1 MIELH
6 PSSFGKR
13 LLTPFF
19 LGLAFLCV
27 PFYRILFYS
36 DRVLLFRD
44 LVRDYLPQKM
54 LWANAFREGSPFPFW
69 NHHSFGGTPFWAMNV
84 GSPLHPFNFFFLL
97 FPSGEES
104 RALAFF
110 LFFHYVLFYWGC
122 YRLFRFFQLQPW
134 PATLF
139 ALSLASSGL
148 SLSLHSLGH
157 VLVSMVSIPWFFYF
171 LFMWQKNKDRKF
183 LFLPI
188 GAFMAWP
195 IYGGDP
201 QISYFLAIFFV
212 LFHLFHLYLRKKSGG
227 QSSWLSVS
235 SFFCVGISAF
245 FFSAAQLLPT
255 AELALQ
261 SARTTSSI
269 ADVLLFSFHPIRL
282 LEFFFPLFFG
292 NRLGFET
299 YWAEQWVNFPYKN
312 PFVFS
317 AYPGIF
323 FIWIFISNFF
333 QKQKHSPHA
342 LTALIASI
350 SFLILSFG
358 DFSPIPLYQFFAE
371 YFPLFPLFRYP
382 ERLLVWTLFFLTAYL
397 VFRSQPNSRSHSLGN
412 SNDCSVDLISSS
424 TKIELQNSVKNWQP
438 IPRIWV
444 WLICLFGG
452 LACIAVFK
460 KWIPIPLTATI
471 GIVSTC
477 IGLLII
483 NECKIRWKESS
494 TFFFLCLGIIGA
506 DLIWNQTY
514 LVWDVNK
521 HVLDLERNSIVREI
535 KKDIETRSAAVK
547 SGASF
552 RVSPDLF
559 SPLKHSNSYMDH
571 ISSTTHG
578 ILDSVSPN
586 VLTIYGLEDISGYFS
601 FVNSKRIDFWNH
613 ILAEGDPRHYF
624 DLMGAYYLPKRNQWQ
639 ISNLSINDTAQ
650 PYLFAPETLFF
661 VTSKEELFS
670 TLRSA
675 KFQTNRDVILQER
688 KGESIN
694 APVEQGIESGNFRI
708 TKRDGKRIQFQYF
721 PKVAGGKKFIQINES
736 FDKHWVARVNGQ
748 KVNII
753 ETNGWAMGIWIH
765 LTTSSPVEI
774 ELEYR
779 NPWIFFGLL
788 LTALWWIAF
797 LIGICIRNYIH
808 RNRTN

>member
-1 MIELH
+1 MIELR
-6 PSSFGKR
+6 SSKFGKK

-19 LGLAFLCV
+19 LGLVFLCI

-44 LVRDYLPQKM
+44 LVRDYLPQKI

-84 GSPLHPFNFFFLL
+84 GSPLHPLNFFFLL

-104 RALAFF
+104 KALAYF
-110 LFFHYVLFYWGC
+110 LFFHYILIFWGC
-122 YRLFRFFQLQPW
+122 YRLFRLFQLDSW

-157 VLVSMVSIPWFFYF
+157 VLASMVSIPWFFFF
-171 LFMWQKNKDRKF
+171 LFKWQKNKERK
-183 LFLPI
+183 LFFFPI
-188 GAFMAWP
+188 GASMAWP

-201 QISYFLAIFFV
+201 QISYFLAIFFI
-212 LFHLFHLYLRKKSGG
+212 LFHLFHLFSKNKQRGEPKRVNL
-227 QSSWLSVS
+227 S
-235 SFFCVGISAF
+235 SFFYVGISAIS
-245 FFSAAQLLPT
+245 FSAAQLLPT
-255 AELALQ
+255 AELAFQ

-269 ADVLLFSFHPIRL
+269 SDLLLFSFHPIRI

-323 FIWIFISNFF
+323 FIWIFLSNFF
-333 QKQKHSPHA
+333 QKQKHSPLA
-342 LTALIASI
+342 RVALIASI
-350 SFLILSFG
+350 SFLALSFG

-382 ERLLVWTLFFLTAYL
+382 ERLLVWTLFFLSVYL
-397 VFRSQPNSRSHSLGN
+397 ALRSQSNFRPHKLESKIDCQKETASGSSKAVQQNPSSH
-412 SNDCSVDLISSS
+412 
-424 TKIELQNSVKNWQP
+424 WHP

-444 WLICLFGG
+444 WLICLAGS
-452 LACIAVFK
+452 LASTAIFM

-471 GIVSTC
+471 GIFSTC
-477 IGLLII
+477 LGLLII
-483 NECKIRWKESS
+483 NECSVRWKQTS
-494 TFFFLCLGIIGA
+494 TFFFLSLGVMGA

-514 LVWDVNK
+514 LVWDINK
-521 HVLDLERNSIVREI
+521 HVLDIERNSIVREI
-535 KKDIETRSAAVK
+535 KRDMESRSTALA

-586 VLTIYGLEDISGYFS
+586 VLTIYGLEDISGYYS
-601 FVNSKRIDFWNH
+601 IVSSRRIAFWNE

-624 DLMGAYYLPKRNQWQ
+624 DLMGVYYLPKRNQWQ
-639 ISNLSINDTAQ
+639 ISELMINETAQ
-650 PYLFAPETLFF
+650 PYLFVPETLFF
-661 VTSKEELFS
+661 VTSKGELFS
-670 TLRSA
+670 TIRSA
-675 KFQTNRDVILQER
+675 KFQTHRDVILQE
-688 KGESIN
+688 KQNTS
-694 APVEQGIESGNFRI
+694 ALTSLEQGMELGNFKI
-708 TKRDGKRIQFQYF
+708 TKRDGKRIHFEYF
-721 PKVAGGKKFIQINES
+721 PKTEVGEKFIQINES
-736 FDKHWVARVNGQ
+736 FDSHWTAKVNGQ
-748 KVNII
+748 KVNLV
-753 ETNGWAMGIWIH
+753 ETNGWAMGMWIH
-765 LTTSSPVEI
+765 LSSSAPVEI
-774 ELEYR
+774 VLEYE
-779 NPWIFFGLL
+779 NPWISIGIL

-797 LIGICIRNYIH
+797 KLVYLIE
-808 RNRTN
+808 